1 MRKSFTFLLSFI
13 MLFSIAG
20 SAFAQE
26 GQAVR
31 LMGFELQDNNRLWSE
46 NRFFERMEQ
55 RTGIRF
61 EYHQYGELT
70 AYLAAVNALQKDQ
83 EDLPEALLKARL
95 DPVLAQELYDRGVLI
110 DLAPLLDEH
119 MPNLSALMAQDP
131 SIRSAITLQSGIIP
145 ALPFIA
151 QSPGQNIL
159 WINKDWLAT
168 LRLEMPANAK
178 ELEAVLSAFLKDD
191 PNRNGRKDEV
201 PLSFIGPYD
210 LKFLAHAF
218 GMAANDFNVYL
229 VAGQVQF
236 LPFHENFEAFVTW
249 LAGMYKDGLLDKSG
263 FSTIDTLRR
272 VTDAKG
278 INKFGAFFSP
288 LPTGVVPV
296 EWTSQYQAL
305 LPLEY
310 EGKSVYRMVSG
321 PVHYGAFALTTA
333 CRDVPAMLK
342 WVDYLYS
349 LEGSVLAS
357 IGQEGTDYVVDGD
370 GSWRLL
376 SEAGDTSYFSRAI
389 ISSDYSMPGIAS
401 DEYQMNY
408 HDPVV
413 RSLTE
418 QTRAVAERSVLPYPD
433 IPLTREQVERIL
445 PLQNQLGRYV
455 DESIARFVLG
465 EWDTGREQFDTFKQ
479 ELENLGAQEFL
490 DIWQNLLTRR

>member
-1 MRKSFTFLLSFI
+1 

-95 DPVLAQELYDRGVLI
+95 DPVLAQELYDRGALI

-191 PNRNGRKDEV
+191 
-201 PLSFIGPYD
+201 
-210 LKFLAHAF
+210 
-218 GMAANDFNVYL
+218 
-229 VAGQVQF
+229 
-236 LPFHENFEAFVTW
+236 T
-249 LAGMYKDGLLDKSG
+249 
-263 FSTIDTLRR
+263 
-272 VTDAKG
+272 
-278 INKFGAFFSP
+278 
-288 LPTGVVPV
+288 
-296 EWTSQYQAL
+296 
-305 LPLEY
+305 
-310 EGKSVYRMVSG
+310 YR
-321 PVHYGAFALTTA
+321 Y
-333 CRDVPAMLK
+333 
-342 WVDYLYS
+342 
-349 LEGSVLAS
+349 
-357 IGQEGTDYVVDGD
+357 
-370 GSWRLL
+370 
-376 SEAGDTSYFSRAI
+376 
-389 ISSDYSMPGIAS
+389 
-401 DEYQMNY
+401 
-408 HDPVV
+408 
-413 RSLTE
+413 
-418 QTRAVAERSVLPYPD
+418 
-433 IPLTREQVERIL
+433 
-445 PLQNQLGRYV
+445 
-455 DESIARFVLG
+455 
-465 EWDTGREQFDTFKQ
+465 
-479 ELENLGAQEFL
+479 
-490 DIWQNLLTRR
+490 